1 MKNKLR
7 EEPHEG
13 NGGLSTQTHIDTQ
26 SDKEVE
32 LMNED
37 IARNVCTK

>member
-1 MKNKLR
+1 MKAMV
-7 EEPHEG
+7 G
-13 NGGLSTQTHIDTQ
+13 CQHIDTQ